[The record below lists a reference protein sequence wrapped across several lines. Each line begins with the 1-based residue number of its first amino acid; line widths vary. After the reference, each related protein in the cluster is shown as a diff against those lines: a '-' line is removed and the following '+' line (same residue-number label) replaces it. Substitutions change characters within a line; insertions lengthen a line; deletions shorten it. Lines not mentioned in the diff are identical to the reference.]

1 MKQILTL
8 VLAISF
14 ALTLNPPAH
23 AGITTW
29 RDTECRYQYLDGHR
43 GWSTW
48 EVKRTIVCAT
58 ERWGVST
65 STALYVADR
74 ESNFGQYATN
84 RYSGACGVFQN
95 LPQYW
100 PDRVM
105 SLKDDKPWFEPI
117 STSCYDARSNI
128 LASLH
133 MADRYGWGA
142 WGL

>member
-1 MKQILTL
+1 VKRILTL

-48 EVKRTIVCAT
+48 EVKKTIVCAT

-84 RYSGACGVFQN
+84 RYSGACGVFQHM
-95 LPQYW
+95 PAYW
-100 PDRVM
+100 PGRVATVA
-105 SLKDDKPWFEPI
+105 SARPLLEPI
-117 STSCYDARSNI
+117 GTSCYNARSNV
-128 LASLH
+128 LAAIW
-133 MADRYGWGA
+133 MARNGWGA
-142 WGL
+142 WSL